1 MRQEH
6 IEAFLEIIK
15 TKNVSKAA
23 ANLHLSQSAVS
34 NYLKALEE
42 ELGLQ
47 LVARYKGYRSVEL
60 TPYGEE
66 FIPLAENWMN
76 LQRQMESLRRN
87 SKLEL
92 TIGAL
97 DSLNSNILYPVC
109 SRLIAEHKDLHI
121 SVRTAPSVDLYK
133 AASTGIIDIGF
144 ASYDA
149 VFPNVLVSSAFS
161 EKMCVVRNKRGSNK
175 AQITHPSELLEENA
189 IQLQWGADFEAWR
202 NCYWDSHIHAR
213 MEVDTVS
220 MLRRSLEQENCWAV
234 MPRIDWDSGLMR
246 YGDQPPF
253 IDLECCE
260 LGEHNPPERKVYKL
274 QPRYT
279 KPYRQMAV
287 DLFLDAL
294 RQQIGENP
302 ELNLYEL

>member
-66 FIPLAENWMN
+66 FIPLAESWME

-92 TIGAL
+92 TIGAV
-97 DSLNSNILYPVC
+97 DSLNANILYPVC
-109 SRLIAEHKDLHI
+109 RQLISEHKDLHI
-121 SVRTAPSVDLYK
+121 AVRTAPSEDLYK

-149 VFPNVLVSSAFS
+149 VFPNVLVSPAFS
-161 EKMCVVRNKRGSNK
+161 EKMCVVRNTRGSDK
-175 AQITHPSELLEENA
+175 PKITHPSELLEENA
-189 IQLQWGADFEAWR
+189 IYLRWGADFEAWR
-202 NCYWDSHIHAR
+202 NRYWDSRIRAR

-234 MPRIDWDSGLMR
+234 MPRIDWNCGRMR
-246 YGDQPPF
+246 FGNQSPF
-253 IDLECCE
+253 TDLEYCE

-279 KPYRQMAV
+279 KPYRQMAA
-287 DLFLDAL
+287 DMFLDAL
-294 RQQIGENP
+294 RRQIREHP